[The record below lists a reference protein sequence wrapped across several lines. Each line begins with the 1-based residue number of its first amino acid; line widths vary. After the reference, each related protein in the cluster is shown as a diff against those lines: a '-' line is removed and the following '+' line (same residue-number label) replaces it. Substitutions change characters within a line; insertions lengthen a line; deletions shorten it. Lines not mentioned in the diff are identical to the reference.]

1 MQECQGTRR
10 QFRLWLSL
18 FINGQTQVLEAET
31 CMESVNRFA
40 LKEWAAVCAAL
51 AHGRQSILLRKGG
64 IAEETG
70 EFRVEHREFWM
81 FPTRFHQSTD
91 ELSPDADQLPNDPLA
106 AAPRPGMVEL
116 SLYAVVQDV
125 FRIEKPAKLSALDG
139 LHVLAPGTLL
149 KRFEY
154 RDSGLNILLVRIYRR
169 SEPYEITE
177 APHFAGCKSWV
188 DLRNKLPTTG
198 LTPVLDDT
206 VFNSLASNV
215 RQRMNVAS
223 RVE

>member
-1 MQECQGTRR
+1 
-10 QFRLWLSL
+10 
-18 FINGQTQVLEAET
+18 
-31 CMESVNRFA
+31 MESVNRFA

-51 AHGRQSILLRKGG
+51 AHGGQSILLRKGG

-81 FPTRFHQSTD
+81 FPTRFHQSAD
-91 ELSPDADQLPNDPLA
+91 ELSPDADQLPTDPLA

-125 FRIEKPAKLSALDG
+125 FRIEEPGKLSALDD
-139 LHVLAPGTLL
+139 LHVLAPDALH

-154 RDSGLNILLVRIYRR
+154 RDPVLNVLLVRIYRR
-169 SEPYEITE
+169 SQPYEITE

-188 DLRNKLPTTG
+188 DLRNKLPTAG
-198 LTPVLDDT
+198 LTPVLNDT
-206 VFNSLASNV
+206 AFHSLASDAQ
-215 RQRMNVAS
+215 QRMNSA
-223 RVE
+223 E